1 MQNSDFKGALFDLDG
16 TLADNYTAIY
26 RCTSAAFEALGI
38 PAPGYEK
45 LVKTVG
51 GSILITMKRLLAGTE
66 FADMYEKTAELYM
79 RTYSDYVFCG
89 LKAMPFAEDI
99 LKTLRARG
107 LKLGCFTNKQREG
120 ADAVLRKLG
129 LFEYFDSVTATTL
142 HSARK
147 PDAEFSRAALA
158 SLGLSAL
165 EVVCVGDSPFD
176 YAAAANVGAVSALVA
191 TGGDSRETLVQKCP
205 DAIGV
210 FDNLKQLSA
219 AVFGAPLE

>member
-51 GSILITMKRLLAGTE
+51 GSILITMKRLLEGTE

-129 LFEYFDSVTATTL
+129 LFEYFDSITATTL
-142 HSARK
+142 HSPRK

>member
-16 TLADNYTAIY
+16 TLADNYTAIH
-26 RCTSAAFEALGI
+26 RCTSAAFESFGF
-38 PAPGYEK
+38 PAPSYEK

-51 GSILITMKRLLAGTE
+51 GSILITMKRLLADTE

-89 LKAMPFAEDI
+89 LRAMPFAEDV
-99 LKTLRARG
+99 LKALRARG

-129 LFEYFDSVTATTL
+129 LFGYFDSITATTL

-158 SLGLSAL
+158 SLGLSAS

-176 YAAAANVGAVSALVA
+176 YAAAENVGAASALVA
-191 TGGDSRETLVQKCP
+191 TGGDSRETLLQKCP
-205 DAIGV
+205 AAIGV

>member
-176 YAAAANVGAVSALVA
+176 YAAAANVGSVSALVA